1 MELRTWKLTLDSPK
15 EEDEKTKNKTFA
27 RFERRYEKM
36 IRKTENWEGN
46 AAELLKE
53 KGIFPKSLLETF
65 EREEKYDKG
74 WDLRTLFQ
82 YTELLKDEES
92 GDYLVEIGRLSW
104 TTEGGKMSADG
115 WTRNYQAE
123 GIYLINFEKERA
135 VEVKRLKTEGNG
147 LSAKL
152 S

>member
-1 MELRTWKLTLDSPK
+1 
-15 EEDEKTKNKTFA
+15 
-27 RFERRYEKM
+27 M